1 MVTAIFARVLRPG
14 RITPLTLRLTSA
26 KIFFDKSDESMLT
39 DYEELLQ
46 QLGDSGGDLLNFI
59 NGLVDSF
66 LTENPVSIKNEIYD
80 IKKSIRHLE
89 IELDYEDSRRGN
101 NYKYIKSLEAK
112 IDEQYIKLDNL
123 YETNK
128 VSKS

>member
-1 MVTAIFARVLRPG
+1 MNKKAMEGL
-14 RITPLTLRLTSA
+14 
-26 KIFFDKSDESMLT
+26 KQ
-39 DYEELLQ
+39 EE
-46 QLGDSGGDLLNFI
+46 
-59 NGLVDSF
+59 
-66 LTENPVSIKNEIYD
+66 EIKNEIYD

-101 NYKYIKSLEAK
+101 NYKYIKSLEAQ

-128 VSKS
+128 ISKS